1 MNMTEKIEAARAAL
15 AAANQRH
22 VEAKRA
28 VSDAAAA
35 HQRAVEVH
43 RGAAAALQSIL
54 EGDAARNASAAAR
67 LADIIRSGDA
77 AAIDG
82 TRHDHNERLEA
93 ERRAAIAKGAVD
105 ALAADLTAAQTD
117 QASAQT
123 AVEQAIKGVLLA
135 HRDAIAGELAAA
147 TERYLDLRHKLG
159 GLMDMHGIP
168 GTAETAAALSAGQR
182 DYPPLLHPQSFAA
195 KAWSDL
201 QKALRENPEAEY
213 VPILPSVHPETV
225 HPAVLKHREILAAQ
239 EAERAANA
247 KLNAEKTA
255 TTNQLF
261 VSADRMHDFANRAA
275 GG

>member
-1 MNMTEKIEAARAAL
+1 MIETEQSKSARAAL

-22 VEAKRA
+22 ADAKRA

-35 HQRAVEVH
+35 HQRAVEVY

-54 EGDAARNASAAAR
+54 EGDAERNASAAAR
-67 LADIIRSGDA
+67 LAEIIRSGDA

-82 TRHDHNERLEA
+82 ARHDHNERLEA

-105 ALAADLTAAQTD
+105 ALSADWNAAQTD
-117 QASAQT
+117 QAAAQT

-135 HRDAIAGELAAA
+135 HRDAIAAELAAA
-147 TERYLDLRHKLG
+147 TERYLDLRHTLA
-159 GLMDMHGIP
+159 GLMSVHGIP

-182 DYPPLLHPQSFAA
+182 DYPPLLHPLSFAA

-201 QKALRENPEAEY
+201 QKALREDPHAEY
-213 VPILPSVHPETV
+213 APILPSVQPQAV
-225 HPAVLKHREILAAQ
+225 HPAILKHREILAAQ

-247 KLNAEKTA
+247 KRNAEQAKS
-255 TTNQLF
+255 TNQQF
-261 VSADRMHDFANRAA
+261 IPAERFAEFANRAA

>member
-1 MNMTEKIEAARAAL
+1 MTQQNAIEAARASL
-15 AAANQRH
+15 AEANQRH
-22 VEAKRA
+22 ADAKRA

-35 HQRAVEVH
+35 HQRAVDVH

-82 TRHDHNERLEA
+82 ARHDHNERLEA

-105 ALAADLTAAQTD
+105 ALAADWTAAQTD
-117 QASAQT
+117 QAAAQT

-135 HRDAIAGELAAA
+135 HRDAIASELTAAA
-147 TERYLDLRHKLG
+147 ERYLDLRHTLG
-159 GLMDMHGIP
+159 GLMSVHGIP
-168 GTAETAAALSAGQR
+168 GTSETDAALNAGQR

-201 QKALRENPEAEY
+201 QKALREDPEAEY
-213 VPILPSVHPETV
+213 VPILPSVQPQAV
-225 HPAVLKHREILAAQ
+225 HPAILKHREILAAQ

-247 KLNAEKTA
+247 KRNAEQAKSA
-255 TTNQLF
+255 NQQF
-261 VSADRMHDFANRAA
+261 VPAERFHDFANRAA